1 MKQKSY
7 FLTLH
12 PKKFQLYKEVSYYNT
27 ILLLIILLL
36 IIIAIVIYKSKLYET
51 MTINIYT
58 NKDSYK
64 LIEEEEEEE
73 EDDSNVVP
81 YNSVNSVAEYSNEST
96 QASTYQ
102 STTSAETTS
111 QTTTTVETTTGSNT
125 ENSNN
130 TNSIDNSITAR
141 TRTFSDK
148 FIQPLK
154 HE

>member
-7 FLTLH
+7 FLTLY

-58 NKDSYK
+58 DKDSYK
-64 LIEEEEEEE
+64 LIEEEEEE

-102 STTSAETTS
+102 ATTSAETTS

-130 TNSIDNSITAR
+130 TNSIDNSIIAR
-141 TRTFSDK
+141 TQTFSDK

>member
-7 FLTLH
+7 FLTLY

-58 NKDSYK
+58 DKDSYK
-64 LIEEEEEEE
+64 LIEEEEE

-102 STTSAETTS
+102 ATTSAETTS